1 MDALGDSFFSV
12 KGSGKENPNDNMD
25 IYDRADFVSHMAV
38 CSDLDGKEK
47 ADALAGSWRH
57 RCHCTVFI
65 HPAVEAVFM
74 GNCGRS
80 CRGCGMA
87 GMWYLCRWME
97 IP

>member
-1 MDALGDSFFSV
+1 
-12 KGSGKENPNDNMD
+12 MD
-25 IYDRADFVSHMAV
+25 IYDRADFISHMAV